1 MPKERDIFAG
11 LIEQE
16 GEPATEIL
24 LTLGLFHYHKWDR
37 IVDREGQNDG
47 KPLSIVQQHRI
58 GDEFSPEDVRR
69 YRQIATETIRDLQQ
83 QALLDDLDATVAR
96 HRENWWRG
104 FGQSFAA
111 ALAYSILLLVL
122 FFVVRWLGSDLAAI
136 FGRVAG

>member
-1 MPKERDIFAG
+1 MPKEREIFAD
-11 LIEQE
+11 LIAQE
-16 GEPATEIL
+16 GEPDTESL

-37 IVDREGQNDG
+37 IADREKQNNG
-47 KPLSIVQQHRI
+47 IALSAEQQHKI

-69 YRQIATETIRDLQQ
+69 YQQIATGTIEDLQQ

-96 HRENWWRG
+96 HRDNWWRG